1 MRTTIT
7 IDDDLA
13 ALLERENRRA
23 AEPWKQT
30 INRVLRCGVDHLNHP
45 VKRKRFVVKPLDTG
59 IKPEQWAAWEGKK
72 LEEILEDGERAQRLD
87 RSRR

>member
-1 MRTTIT
+1 MRTTLT

-30 INRVLRCGVDHLNHP
+30 VNRVLRCGVDHLNHP
-45 VKRKRFVVKPLDTG
+45 AKRKRFTVKPLDTG
-59 IKPEQWAAWEGKK
+59 ITAEQWAAWEGRK
-72 LEEILEDGERAQRLD
+72 LEDILDEAEREEKLD